1 MSKILYLGHATVVII
16 NDFGNIVIDPFFTG
30 NPLNPMKVEECKA
43 KYILITHGHSDHLGN
58 AAQIAKN
65 NDATVVA
72 VYEIAHYLESFGVKN
87 LVQMNIGGT
96 VSFDKFSVK
105 MVPAVHSSSIAVNGS
120 LIYGGVPAGFVIKLE
135 DLTIYHAGDTALFSD
150 MSIIGSQFSIDVAFL
165 PVGGYFT
172 MDINDALMAVKMI
185 HPKYVVPMHY
195 NTWDIISV
203 DIEKFKEMVD
213 KETRSTCLILK
224 PGEAF

>member
-1 MSKILYLGHATVVII
+1 MSKILYLGHATVMII

-30 NPLNPMKVEECKA
+30 NPLNPMKVEECNT
-43 KYILITHGHSDHLGN
+43 KYILVTHGHSDHLGDTI
-58 AAQIAKN
+58 QIAKN
-65 NDATVVA
+65 NDATVIA
-72 VYEIAHYLESFGVKN
+72 IYEVAHYLGKEGVKN
-87 LVQMNIGGT
+87 LVLMNIGGT
-96 VSFDKFSVK
+96 VYFDKFSVK
-105 MVPAVHSSSIAVNGS
+105 MVQAIHTSSINANGN
-120 LIYGGVPAGFVIKLE
+120 LIYGGVSVGYVIKLD

-150 MSIIGSQFSIDVAFL
+150 MSIIGSQFSIDIAFL

-172 MDINDALMAVKMI
+172 MDANDALMAVKMI

-203 DIEKFKEMVD
+203 DIERFKEMVD